1 MKMASEVKYTAEQVE
16 ALVAGV
22 AEGKTV
28 EAMAAEMGKSVR
40 SVVAKLAQMKL
51 YKAKETAKAEVRMTK
66 AQMVTEMEIMLELS
80 LGTLASFAKADK
92 EALEHFTKAAR
103 MRLAQMQK

>member
-1 MKMASEVKYTAEQVE
+1 MASEVKYTAEQVE

-40 SVVAKLAQMKL
+40 SVVAKLSQMKL
-51 YKAKETAKAEVRMTK
+51 YKAKETAKAEGRVTK
-66 AQMVTEMEIMLELS
+66 AQLVLAVEAKLGLEA
-80 LGTLASFAKADK
+80 GTLASFEKADK
-92 EALEHFTKAAR
+92 AALEALASAV
-103 MRLAQMQK
+103 

>member
-1 MKMASEVKYTAEQVE
+1 MASEVKYTAEQVE

-28 EAMAAEMGKSVR
+28 EALAAEMGKSVR

-51 YKAKETAKAEVRMTK
+51 YKAKETVKTEVRMTK
-66 AQMVTEMEIMLELS
+66 AQLVLQAESLLELEA
-80 LGTLASFAKADK
+80 GTLASFEKADK
-92 EALEHFTKAAR
+92 AALEALVRALFDHS
-103 MRLAQMQK
+103 

>member
-1 MKMASEVKYTAEQVE
+1 MASEVKYTAEQVE

-28 EAMAAEMGKSVR
+28 DAMAAEMGKSVR
-40 SVVAKLAQMKL
+40 SVVAKLSQMKL

-66 AQMVTEMEIMLELS
+66 AQMVLAVEAKLGLEA
-80 LGTLASFAKADK
+80 GTLASFEKADK
-92 EALEHFTKAAR
+92 AALEALASAV
-103 MRLAQMQK
+103 

>member
-1 MKMASEVKYTAEQVE
+1 MASEVKYTAEQVE

-28 EAMAAEMGKSVR
+28 EAMAAELGKSVR

-66 AQMVTEMEIMLELS
+66 AQLVLAMEAKLGLEA
-80 LGTLASFAKADK
+80 GTLASFEKADK
-92 EALEHFTKAAR
+92 AALEALASAV
-103 MRLAQMQK
+103 

>member
-1 MKMASEVKYTAEQVE
+1 MASEVKYTAEQVE

-28 EAMAAEMGKSVR
+28 EALAAEMGKSVR

-66 AQMVTEMEIMLELS
+66 AQLVLQAESVLELEA
-80 LGTLASFAKADK
+80 GTLASFEKADK
-92 EALEHFTKAAR
+92 AALEALVRALFDHS
-103 MRLAQMQK
+103 

>member
-1 MKMASEVKYTAEQVE
+1 MASEVKYTAEQVE

-28 EAMAAEMGKSVR
+28 EAMAAELGKSVR
-40 SVVAKLAQMKL
+40 SVVAKLSQMKL

-66 AQMVTEMEIMLELS
+66 AQLVLAMEAKLGLEA
-80 LGTLASFAKADK
+80 GTLASFEKADK
-92 EALEHFTKAAR
+92 AALEALASAV
-103 MRLAQMQK
+103 

>member
-1 MKMASEVKYTAEQVE
+1 MASEVKYTAEQVE

-66 AQMVTEMEIMLELS
+66 AQMVLAVEAKLGLEA
-80 LGTLASFAKADK
+80 GTLASFEKADK
-92 EALEHFTKAAR
+92 AALEALASAV
-103 MRLAQMQK
+103 

>member
-1 MKMASEVKYTAEQVE
+1 MASEVKYTAEQVE

-28 EAMAAEMGKSVR
+28 EALAAEMGKSVR

-51 YKAKETAKAEVRMTK
+51 YKAKEPAKAEVRMTK
-66 AQMVTEMEIMLELS
+66 AQLVLQAESLLELEA
-80 LGTLASFAKADK
+80 GTLASFEKADK
-92 EALEHFTKAAR
+92 AALEALVRALFDHS
-103 MRLAQMQK
+103 

>member
-1 MKMASEVKYTAEQVE
+1 MASEVKYTAEQVE

-40 SVVAKLAQMKL
+40 SVVAKLSQMKL

-66 AQMVTEMEIMLELS
+66 AQLVLAMEAKLGLEAS
-80 LGTLASFAKADK
+80 TLASFEKADK
-92 EALEHFTKAAR
+92 AALEALASAV
-103 MRLAQMQK
+103 

>member
-1 MKMASEVKYTAEQVE
+1 MASEVKYTAEQVE

-28 EAMAAEMGKSVR
+28 EALAAEMGKSVR
-40 SVVAKLAQMKL
+40 SVVAKLSQMKL

-66 AQMVTEMEIMLELS
+66 AQLVLQAESLLELEA
-80 LGTLASFAKADK
+80 GTLVSLEKADK
-92 EALEHFTKAAR
+92 AALEALVRALFDHS
-103 MRLAQMQK
+103 

>member
-1 MKMASEVKYTAEQVE
+1 MASEVKYTAEQVE

-40 SVVAKLAQMKL
+40 SVVAKLSQMKL

-66 AQMVTEMEIMLELS
+66 AQMVLAVEAKLGLEA
-80 LGTLASFAKADK
+80 GTLASFEKADK
-92 EALEHFTKAAR
+92 AALEALASAV
-103 MRLAQMQK
+103 

>member
-1 MKMASEVKYTAEQVE
+1 MASEVKYTAEQVE

-28 EAMAAEMGKSVR
+28 DAMAAEMGKSVR

-66 AQMVTEMEIMLELS
+66 AQLVLAVEAKLGLEA
-80 LGTLASFAKADK
+80 GTLASFEKADK
-92 EALEHFTKAAR
+92 AALEALASAV
-103 MRLAQMQK
+103 